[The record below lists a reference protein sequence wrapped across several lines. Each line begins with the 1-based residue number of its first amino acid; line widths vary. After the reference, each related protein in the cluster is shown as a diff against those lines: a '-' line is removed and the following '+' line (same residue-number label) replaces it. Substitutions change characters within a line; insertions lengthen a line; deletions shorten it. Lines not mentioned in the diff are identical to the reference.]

1 MTLQPAQHKLAD
13 GYLFLKSF
21 SANVRNPSR
30 APQNSFLTIGLQL
43 RRGEA
48 GGKTS
53 ACQAGGFLMPSS
65 SVLSGFKDGKA
76 VGVVDEDAPEEPG
89 SQDSVEPLY
98 KGILLGCGAEEGD
111 AGQFE

>member
-1 MTLQPAQHKLAD
+1 
-13 GYLFLKSF
+13 
-21 SANVRNPSR
+21 
-30 APQNSFLTIGLQL
+30 
-43 RRGEA
+43 
-48 GGKTS
+48 
-53 ACQAGGFLMPSS
+53 MPSS